1 MRIEK
6 TFSHQFGA
14 VIERYHAFAREHNSL
29 QKKAKSTKSTMLRE
43 PHLSKMK
50 AISSLYLKKFW
61 NMMNSPIWADSD
73 IVPVLEV
80 TRWDLANLCN
90 CSRRTV
96 QDHLARL
103 SAYGIIEIEE
113 SYATSYK
120 LRLNLWILLGIEEFK
135 PKAEI
140 HFEKATKITKVLP
153 PQVQTLPHLNNQEH
167 LNNKYKADDVENLPQ
182 ERHQENCQE
191 KQEIAKPAPTNQEKN
206 QEKNGGA
213 ADGGAADEAP
223 TNYSSAERFEAYRKG
238 NLNRLRYPKAQKIEP
253 KGILDVE
260 KGIIVQNFWKFAKEL
275 FYPNR
280 RFVAKIDAEIQQVIR
295 KDVFMDFEGEH
306 DFAYWQ
312 IYNLRMQFWA
322 EKKQSWDAK
331 QDREAYFPLQYF
343 AKEYGNTQKQGF
355 LVVKVWEKKAEK
367 SLKEI
372 EFEKELEKA
381 KLAMIQYP
389 VTGAVPK
396 GQKDKIKDITQLAQY
411 YYRKLSV
418 RTNSEFVQ
426 KFNTFLATSKF

>member
-6 TFSHQFGA
+6 TFAHQFGK

-29 QKKAKSTKSTMLRE
+29 QEITKATMLRE
-43 PHLSKMK
+43 PHLSKVK
-50 AISSLYLKKFW
+50 AITSLYLKQFW

-73 IVPVLEV
+73 IVPVLDI

-96 QDHLARL
+96 QDHLSRL
-103 SAYGIIEIEE
+103 SAYGIIEVEDCY
-113 SYATSYK
+113 SNGGNNGYK
-120 LRLNLWILLGIEEFK
+120 LRLNLWLLLGIDEFK
-135 PKAEI
+135 PKAQA
-140 HFEKATKITKVLP
+140 HSEKATFIAKVP
-153 PQVQTLPHLNNQEH
+153 SPQVQTLPHLNNQEN
-167 LNNKYKADDVENLPQ
+167 LNNKYIAEDVENLPQ

-191 KQEIAKPAPTNQEKN
+191 KQEIAKPTATNQEKN
-206 QEKNGGA
+206 QKNNGGA
-213 ADGGAADEAP
+213 AADDEAP
-223 TNYSSAERFEAYRKG
+223 TNYSSAERFEAYRNG
-238 NLNRLRYPKAQKIEP
+238 NLNRLRYQKPQRVQP

-306 DFAYWQ
+306 DFTFWQ
-312 IYNLRMQFWA
+312 IYNMRMQFWA
-322 EKKQSWDAK
+322 EKKQAWDAK
-331 QDREAYFPLQYF
+331 LDREAYFPIQYF
-343 AKEYGNTQKQGF
+343 SKEYGNSKKQGF

-381 KLAMIQYP
+381 KMAMIQYP
-389 VTGAVPK
+389 ITGAVPK
-396 GQKDKIKDITQLAQY
+396 GQKEKIADITQLAQY